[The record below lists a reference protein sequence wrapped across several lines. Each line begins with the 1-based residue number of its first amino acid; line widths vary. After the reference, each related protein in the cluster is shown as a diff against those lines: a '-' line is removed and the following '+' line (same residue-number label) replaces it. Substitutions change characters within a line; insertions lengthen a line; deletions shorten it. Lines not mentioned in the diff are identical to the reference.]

1 MSALSRKN
9 FRVELADGTVFD
21 VQSVNADQLSY
32 EDTRPRRKWPMIT
45 EGGIQRW
52 HTFLAWSAARR
63 AGSYTEPF
71 EKFADDA
78 VDVEC
83 TDEDEV
89 AGEPV
94 DPTLPAPR
102 GS

>member
-1 MSALSRKN
+1 MSALSRKT
-9 FRVELADGTVFD
+9 FRVVLEDGTTFD
-21 VQSVNADQLSY
+21 VESVNRDQLAY
-32 EDTRPRRKWPMIT
+32 EDTRAVRKWPLIT

-63 AGSYTEPF
+63 AGVYTDKYEQF
-71 EKFADDA
+71 IDAA
-78 VDVEC
+78 VDVESLDDD
-83 TDEDEV
+83 T

-94 DPTLPAPR
+94 DPTQPAPP

>member
-9 FRVELADGTVFD
+9 FRVVLEDGTAFD

-32 EDTRPRRKWPMIT
+32 EDTRLRRKWPMIT

-63 AGSYTEPF
+63 SGLYTEPYERF
-71 EKFADDA
+71 VEAA
-78 VDVEC
+78 VDVES
-83 TDEDEV
+83 TDDDD

-94 DPTLPAPR
+94 DPTQPVPR

>member
-1 MSALSRKN
+1 LSALSRKS

-21 VQSVNADQLSY
+21 VQSVNADQLAY
-32 EDTRPRRKWPMIT
+32 EDTRMRRKWPMIT

-63 AGSYTEPF
+63 AGVYTDPY
-71 EKFADDA
+71 EKFTDDA
-78 VDVEC
+78 VDVES
-83 TDEDEV
+83 TDDDD

-94 DPTLPAPR
+94 DPTPPAPP